1 MSSLQGLRRLKGRHE
16 GLRGLRGSQ
25 EIKRGVLSCGFQ
37 RFKKDVTGIQ
47 GGATRRQSGGPN
59 LGLPLCV
66 DQAFQEEDVLHTWRH
81 LLK

>member
-1 MSSLQGLRRLKGRHE
+1 MGSLQGLRRLKGRHE

-47 GGATRRQSGGPN
+47 GRQQGDN
-59 LGLPLCV
+59 LG
-66 DQAFQEEDVLHTWRH
+66 VLIKVF
-81 LLK
+81 LYVEI